1 MLMNSIFANK
11 NPKFI
16 LMFNQETAGSRAL
29 YVLLLFVFA
38 TLVISTF
45 IYSPAASANRPVMD
59 ESADIENAAN
69 TNAKDAPSSVDIMM
83 QQEARHTGDVLQM
96 PAKEMQPGETLQIIL
111 LDNPRRG
118 MSMQKVQQEYGQPI
132 AISDSVGEPPITRWT
147 YQDRVVYFEH
157 STVIHVVAR

>member
-1 MLMNSIFANK
+1 MNSIFANK

-16 LMFNQETAGSRAL
+16 WMFNQQTAGSRAL

-111 LDNPRRG
+111 LENPRRG